1 MRKVCFRHS
10 EAIIIMHLLCIHKI
24 WLRLSK
30 NGVKFSLK
38 AFYNTRMRKS
48 NFEIF
53 LDVVNFW
60 SRCDSTV
67 KLYCDTVQNKFV
79 N

>member
-1 MRKVCFRHS
+1 M
-10 EAIIIMHLLCIHKI
+10 HKI
-24 WLRLSK
+24 QLRLSK
-30 NGVKFSLK
+30 NGAKLSLNVI
-38 AFYNTRMRKS
+38 YHTGMRKS
-48 NFEIF
+48 NFESF

-67 KLYCDTVQNKFV
+67 KFYHDTVQNKFV

>member
-1 MRKVCFRHS
+1 MFVLNTVMLFKYY
-10 EAIIIMHLLCIHKI
+10 ACIKFS
-24 WLRLSK
+24 LRLSK
-30 NGVKFSLK
+30 NGKKLSLK
-38 AFYNTRMRKS
+38 VFYNTHMHKS
-48 NFEIF
+48 NFENV

-67 KLYCDTVQNKFV
+67 KFYCDTVQNKFV